1 MSLVITIQ
9 QAMISPCMFNLGF
22 QVSSITLLIS
32 IKLQMSLQFRLHSAT
47 SCSHMGRDRKGLCP
61 QTCLCLERNYPT
73 QQDLCYTDTI
83 IFQLTLLSSPTSVPE
98 VVPQLQRTL
107 CAWWSFLEYLLRA
120 VDSSLALHQTNVFC
134 YQVALTLGTK
144 WRCSPKCSVVHQR
157 WLTSCFLQGAEIW
170 RRAVQ
175 HIRK

>member
-32 IKLQMSLQFRLHSAT
+32 IKLQMSLQFRLRSAT
-47 SCSHMGRDRKGLCP
+47 SCSHMGRDRNGLCP
-61 QTCLCLERNYPT
+61 QTCLCLERNYST

-83 IFQLTLLSSPTSVPE
+83 IFQMTLLSCQPLFIA
-98 VVPQLQRTL
+98 QLQRTL
-107 CAWWSFLEYLLRA
+107 CTWWSFLEYLLRA
-120 VDSSLALHQTNVFC
+120 DDSSLALHQTNVFC
-134 YQVALTLGTK
+134 YQVALTLETK

-157 WLTSCFLQGAEIW
+157 
-170 RRAVQ
+170 
-175 HIRK
+175 